1 MPTDHSP
8 SPVSQPPPAKKGWRF
23 WAIFAALT
31 ITSLLS
37 ALDASVIS
45 TALPTIVRDLNSGD
59 SYVWISNA
67 YMLTMAAFQPLYGQ
81 MANIFGRR
89 SLTILAVVLFGVGSA
104 VSGAAKSTA
113 ALIAGRT
120 IQGIGGGG
128 INVLVDIIVC
138 DLLPL
143 RERPKYM
150 GVIFSVFAVALSL
163 GPVIGGLMTQ
173 RVTWR
178 WIFYLNLPICGA
190 ALLLII
196 PFLKVNYKKDSIR
209 NMLRRVDFLG
219 NALLIASVLA
229 ILLALT
235 WGGTVHSWSSW
246 RTLVPLILG
255 LLGLIA
261 FLALEASTLLP
272 TDEPTMPLRLF
283 GNRTSLGAFGL
294 TFIHATLTYW
304 ITYFLPVYFQAVKEA
319 SPIRS
324 GVNLLPSAVASI
336 PFAILAGG
344 GLSTLNRYRPF
355 HFTGFALLVIA
366 FGLFTLLDSSSSTGS
381 WVGYQILGAAGVGTL
396 LTTTLPA
403 LQAPLPEA
411 DVAVATATWAFLRS
425 LGGIWGV
432 AIPSAVFN
440 SQVNQLLP
448 SRLRHEPSLQARLA
462 DGGAY
467 ELATKEFM
475 TSLNDRPRVKTA
487 VMGVYVDSLRIV
499 WYVGL
504 AFAILGFLVAFVL
517 KEVPMRESLETEFGL
532 QEEKKKDELEE
543 GSALK

>member
-1 MPTDHSP
+1 MNISSPT
-8 SPVSQPPPAKKGWRF
+8 A
-23 WAIFAALT
+23 
-31 ITSLLS
+31 ITS
-37 ALDASVIS
+37 
-45 TALPTIVRDLNSGD
+45 LPTIVRDLNSGD
-59 SYVWISNA
+59 AYVWISNA
-67 YMLTMAAFQPLYGQ
+67 YMLTMAAFQPLYGR

-104 VSGAAKSTA
+104 VSEAAKSTA

-178 WIFYLNLPICGA
+178 RILYLNLPICGA

-219 NALLIASVLA
+219 YALLVASVLS
-229 ILLALT
+229 IHLALT
-235 WGGTVHSWSSW
+235 WGGTVHAWSSW
-246 RTLVPLILG
+246 RTLVPLILAK
-255 LLGLIA
+255 L
-261 FLALEASTLLP
+261 
-272 TDEPTMPLRLF
+272 
-283 GNRTSLGAFGL
+283 
-294 TFIHATLTYW
+294 
-304 ITYFLPVYFQAVKEA
+304 
-319 SPIRS
+319 PIRS
-324 GVNLLPSAVASI
+324 GVNLLPSAVTSI
-336 PFAILAGG
+336 PFAILAGS
-344 GLSTLNRYRPF
+344 GLSTLNRYRPLNF
-355 HFTGFALLVIA
+355 AGFALLVIA
-366 FGLFTLLDSSSSTGS
+366 FGLFALLDNASSTGS
-381 WVGYQILGAAGVGTL
+381 WLGYQILGAAGVGIL

-403 LQAPLPEA
+403 LQAPFPET

-425 LGGIWGV
+425 LGSIWCV

-440 SQVNQLLP
+440 SQVNHFLP
-448 SRLRHEPSLQARLA
+448 SRLGHEPSLQARLA

-475 TSLNDRPRVKTA
+475 ASLNDRPHVKA
-487 VMGVYVDSLRIV
+487 VVMGVYVDSLRIV

-504 AFAILGFLVAFVL
+504 ASAILGFLVAFVL

-532 QEEKKKDELEE
+532 QEKKKDELEE
-543 GSALK
+543 GSSLSSCSTILA

>member
-1 MPTDHSP
+1 
-8 SPVSQPPPAKKGWRF
+8 
-23 WAIFAALT
+23 
-31 ITSLLS
+31 
-37 ALDASVIS
+37 
-45 TALPTIVRDLNSGD
+45 LPTIVQDLNSGD

-81 MANIFGRR
+81 TANIFGRR
-89 SLTILAVVLFGVGSA
+89 SLTILAVVLFAVGSA
-104 VSGAAKSTA
+104 VSGSAKSTG

-120 IQGIGGGG
+120 IQGLGGGG
-128 INVLVDIIVC
+128 INVLVDIIVS
-138 DLLPL
+138 DLVPL

-190 ALLLII
+190 ALLLLV
-196 PFLKVNYKKDSIR
+196 PFLHVHYKKQPLR
-209 NMLRRVDFLG
+209 HMLRRIDIFG
-219 NALLIASVLA
+219 NAILVASVLA

-235 WGGTVHSWSSW
+235 WGGTVHPWSSSQ
-246 RTLVPLILG
+246 TLVPLILG

-261 FLALEASTLLP
+261 FLALEASTWLP

-294 TFIHATLTYW
+294 TFIHAILTYW
-304 ITYFLPVYFQAVKEA
+304 ITYFLPVYFQAVKGA
-319 SPIRS
+319 SPTRS
-324 GVNLLPSAVASI
+324 GVDLLPSAVTAI
-336 PFAILAGG
+336 PFAILSGG

-355 HFTGFALLVIA
+355 HFAGFAFLIIA
-366 FGLFTLLDSSSSTGS
+366 YGLFTLLDASSSEGD
-381 WVGYQILGAAGVGTL
+381 WVGFQILGAAGVGTL

-403 LQAPLPEA
+403 LQAPLSEA

-440 SQVNQLLP
+440 SQVNTLLP
-448 SRLRHEPSLQARLA
+448 SRLGDEPALQARLA
-462 DGGAY
+462 NGGAY

-475 TSLNDRPRVKTA
+475 TSLDDRPA
-487 VMGVYVDSLRIV
+487 VQAAVVGVYVDSLRIV

-504 AFAILGFLVAFVL
+504 AFGLLGFLVAFVVQ
-517 KEVPMRESLETEFGL
+517 EVPMREQLDTEFGL
-532 QEEKKKDELEE
+532 QEEKKASDLEE
-543 GSALK
+543 GSD